1 LNNLYLDF
9 DMPKTNASTFFTDEE
24 KRRIEAAV
32 QTAEKRTSGEIVPMV
47 VDSAYHYPSAEIL
60 GAGLF
65 SLALGVTLSWAF
77 GGSSVWVFLSVFV
90 LAYFPFKMLIRYLHP
105 LKRRLLHPVEIAAE
119 VEEKALVSFLEK
131 GLHHTRDH
139 TGVLILVCLFERR
152 VHVLADRGINAV
164 VPPATWKEIV
174 VTVTEGIRRGN
185 SCEALCAAIG
195 RCGDLLEKHFP
206 IKADD
211 TDELPN
217 LILD

>member
-1 LNNLYLDF
+1 
-9 DMPKTNASTFFTDEE
+9 MKTASDFFTDEE
-24 KRRIEAAV
+24 KARIEAAV
-32 QTAEKRTSGEIVPMV
+32 REAEKRTSGEIVPMV
-47 VDSAYHYPSAEIL
+47 VDAAYHYPSAEIL

-65 SLALGVTLSWAF
+65 SLALGVMLSWAF
-77 GGSSVWVFLSVFV
+77 GGSSVWVFLAVFA
-90 LAYFPFKMLIRYLHP
+90 LAYFPFKMLIRYLP
-105 LKRRLLHPVEIAAE
+105 SLKRRLLHPAEITAE

-164 VPPATWKEIV
+164 VPTDTWKEIV
-174 VTVTEGIRRGN
+174 TAVTAGIRQGRA
-185 SCEALCAAIG
+185 CEALCAAVG
-195 RCGDLLEKHFP
+195 RCGELLEKNFP

-217 LILD
+217 LILE

>member
-1 LNNLYLDF
+1 
-9 DMPKTNASTFFTDEE
+9 MRE
-24 KRRIEAAV
+24 
-32 QTAEKRTSGEIVPMV
+32 AEKRTSGEIVPMV
-47 VDSAYHYPSAEIL
+47 VDAAYHYPSAEIL

-65 SLALGVTLSWAF
+65 SLALGVMLSWAF
-77 GGSSVWVFLSVFV
+77 GGSSVWIFLAVFA
-90 LAYFPFKMLIRYLHP
+90 LAYFPFKMLIRYLP
-105 LKRRLLHPVEIAAE
+105 SLKRRLLHPAEITAE

-164 VPPATWKEIV
+164 VPPDTWKEIV
-174 VTVTEGIRRGN
+174 TAVTAGIRQGRA
-185 SCEALCAAIG
+185 CEALCAAVG
-195 RCGDLLEKHFP
+195 PLRGVAGKNFP

-217 LILD
+217 LILE